1 MDVIDYPLLNKSE
14 ASFYDFNSRV
24 VWTPDDK
31 NSLEL
36 SGYLSHDDFRL
47 NSDTTYGYSNMIAS
61 LKWTRSLTGKAHLS
75 VSAANSNYKYD
86 VSSLSAAE
94 KAFELNYRIN
104 YSSIRGDLS
113 LSAGRI
119 HDLNGGIE
127 LGFYSVLP
135 GDYQPASSASL
146 VKPETIE
153 RERAMENAL
162 YLEDR
167 MKLSEQASLSIGL
180 RYSWFAAFGP
190 KTVLMYDPTLPR
202 SISTIIDTV
211 SFPSG
216 RPYQNYSGPEFRMSF
231 NYMLT
236 NNSSVKLN
244 YNRTRQYLHLLTNT
258 VSIAPTDLWK
268 ISDYYIKPQIADQYS
283 AGYYLTIP
291 WNTLELSAEIYYK
304 PIRNMIDF
312 KGGTVLTMNES
323 IEKDIINVEGR
334 AYGVEFMFRK
344 NVGKTTWHLSYTY
357 SRILLR
363 GISEY
368 DSETINSGNW
378 FPASHDKPHDLSMSL
393 NYTVT
398 RRLNLSLGYV
408 YNTGRP
414 ITYPVGSYQIDGL
427 WLINYSDRNKY
438 RVPDYSRL
446 DFSARLK
453 GNLKSGN

>member
-1 MDVIDYPLLNKSE
+1 
-14 ASFYDFNSRV
+14 
-24 VWTPDDK
+24 
-31 NSLEL
+31 
-36 SGYLSHDDFRL
+36 
-47 NSDTTYGYSNMIAS
+47 
-61 LKWTRSLTGKAHLS
+61 
-75 VSAANSNYKYD
+75 
-86 VSSLSAAE
+86 
-94 KAFELNYRIN
+94 
-104 YSSIRGDLS
+104 
-113 LSAGRI
+113 
-119 HDLNGGIE
+119 
-127 LGFYSVLP
+127 
-135 GDYQPASSASL
+135 
-146 VKPETIE
+146 
-153 RERAMENAL
+153 
-162 YLEDR
+162 
-167 MKLSEQASLSIGL
+167 
-180 RYSWFAAFGP
+180 
-190 KTVLMYDPTLPR
+190 
-202 SISTIIDTV
+202 
-211 SFPSG
+211 
-216 RPYQNYSGPEFRMSF
+216 
-231 NYMLT
+231 
-236 NNSSVKLN
+236 
-244 YNRTRQYLHLLTNT
+244 
-258 VSIAPTDLWK
+258 
-268 ISDYYIKPQIADQYS
+268 
-283 AGYYLTIP
+283 
-291 WNTLELSAEIYYK
+291 
-304 PIRNMIDF
+304 MIDF

-453 GNLKSGN
+453 GNLKSGKLMNPSWTFSCYNLLGRFNVYSEYFMINGQTVTAYRLSVFARPVPTLTYSFDF